1 MAAVLS
7 APPSRRIGRFQLVR
21 ELGRGAQGEVWLA
34 LDTRLGRSVALKTLR
49 LDAQEGQ
56 SAGALLQTLLDE
68 ARIVSSLQHPNLVGL
83 FDAGEERGAPYLVF
97 EYVEGRTL
105 SQLLREQRRLPPSR
119 AVNIAIALARG
130 VGYAHG
136 RNIVHRDLKPA
147 NIMIT
152 PEGVPRVMDFGIAQ
166 RGALRT
172 DDDAPLVGT
181 PSYMAPEYISDGI
194 CSPACDLFALG
205 VILYEMLTGHA
216 PVRGPDIHETLRRIV
231 AEPFRRAAEIHPELD
246 ERLDAIVMRALA
258 KQAAERY
265 ASAAQFADA
274 LARHR
279 DPEAAPSPDEGGPR
293 SAPGTLEFLLR
304 RIRHKSD
311 FPALSGT
318 ISTINRLLGSERES
332 VSMLCNTILK
342 DFALTNL
349 LLKRVNSAY
358 YSQLGGAI
366 STVSRAIMLLGFDAV
381 RNLAV
386 SLMLF
391 ENLHKKANAVAL
403 KDEVI
408 SSYFSGMLTRE
419 LAQRAGVADV
429 EQAFICAMFHRLG
442 KLLVVFYLHDEAEAI
457 AGLVTSRG
465 WDEERAAK
473 EVLGIGYDELGIGV
487 GKFWNFPDT
496 ILTSMKPLQGPL
508 KERPALPEDRL
519 RMLSGLANR
528 LSDVVR
534 SAPGAERDGQLAA
547 IAERYGAAAGV
558 NKSALATAVAAAVP
572 RLSKDAESLGFSVSK
587 SALLANAGEWAADDD
602 AGAGEPAQDEKTLAD
617 ETLLAPREIRK
628 PIGAPGAVAKPVSRQ
643 AALSAG
649 VEDITQLLAG
659 KYKLNDVLRVILE
672 TMYRGIGFG
681 RVLLMV
687 RDPAHNA
694 LRCRFGFGADVD
706 AIVERN
712 FSIPLAGARDVFFAA
727 VGQGVDLCIEDID
740 TEKMKRYV
748 PDWYRKTIPA
758 RGFVLLPIM
767 VKARAVGLIYGDSDS
782 SEVLRFKPDEL
793 SLLKALRN
801 QAVLAVRQSG

>member
-7 APPSRRIGRFQLVR
+7 APPGRRIGRFQLIR

-34 LDTRLGRSVALKTLR
+34 QDTRLGRSVALKTLR
-49 LDAQEGQ
+49 LDAQEGE
-56 SAGALLQTLLDE
+56 SASALLRTLLDE

-105 SQLLREQRRLPPSR
+105 SQLLREQRRLPASR
-119 AVNIAIALARG
+119 AVEIAIALARG

-181 PSYMAPEYISDGI
+181 PAYMAPEYIADGI
-194 CSPACDLFALG
+194 CSPASDLFALG
-205 VILYEMLTGHA
+205 VILYEMLTGQA

-231 AEPFRRAAEIHPELD
+231 AEPFRRAVEVNPELD
-246 ERLDAIVMRALA
+246 ERLDAIIMRALA
-258 KQAAERY
+258 KNPAQRY
-265 ASAAQFADA
+265 ASAAQLADA
-274 LARHR
+274 LARHL
-279 DPEAAPSPDEGGPR
+279 DPEAARPADEGGA
-293 SAPGTLEFLLR
+293 SGTLEFLLR

-332 VSMLCNTILK
+332 ISVLCNTILK

-358 YSQLGGAI
+358 YSQFGGAI
-366 STVSRAIMLLGFDAV
+366 STVSRAIALLGFDAV

-419 LAQRAGVADV
+419 LAQRAGVADA

-457 AGLVTSRG
+457 AGLVKARG
-465 WDEERAAK
+465 WDEERAAR

-487 GKFWNFPDT
+487 GKAWNFPDT
-496 ILTSMKPLQGPL
+496 ILASMKPLQGPL
-508 KERPALPEDRL
+508 TDRPAAPEDRL
-519 RMLSGLANR
+519 RLVAGLANR

-534 SAPGAERDGQLAA
+534 SAPGAER
-547 IAERYGAAAGV
+547 
-558 NKSALATAVAAAVP
+558 
-572 RLSKDAESLGFSVSK
+572 
-587 SALLANAGEWAADDD
+587 
-602 AGAGEPAQDEKTLAD
+602 
-617 ETLLAPREIRK
+617 
-628 PIGAPGAVAKPVSRQ
+628 
-643 AALSAG
+643 
-649 VEDITQLLAG
+649 
-659 KYKLNDVLRVILE
+659 
-672 TMYRGIGFG
+672 
-681 RVLLMV
+681 
-687 RDPAHNA
+687 
-694 LRCRFGFGADVD
+694 
-706 AIVERN
+706 
-712 FSIPLAGARDVFFAA
+712 
-727 VGQGVDLCIEDID
+727 
-740 TEKMKRYV
+740 
-748 PDWYRKTIPA
+748 
-758 RGFVLLPIM
+758 
-767 VKARAVGLIYGDSDS
+767 
-782 SEVLRFKPDEL
+782 
-793 SLLKALRN
+793 
-801 QAVLAVRQSG
+801 